1 MNNFIQDTKEKIKI
15 NKKKIIKRVS
25 ILLALLVVLG
35 AVGVAFVFKIVNS
48 NVNYTVEEAQE
59 IALKTVPGQILRVNK
74 DLELDNL
81 SFEYKF
87 KIKDSSNMLLEVS
100 VDSNLGVI
108 TDVENY
114 YD

>member
-48 NVNYTVEEAQE
+48 NDCLCRTG
-59 IALKTVPGQILRVNK
+59 AL
-74 DLELDNL
+74 
-81 SFEYKF
+81 
-87 KIKDSSNMLLEVS
+87 SSQ
-100 VDSNLGVI
+100 
-108 TDVENY
+108 
-114 YD
+114 